1 MKNIL
6 FFSFIVL
13 ISVLMYISQ
22 SFLTIIFGVCI
33 FLYAMS
39 VLEKSFSMM
48 ASLET
53 FLKKMTKS
61 NFQSFIFGSVSTTIM
76 QSSGLVSVLAISF
89 LSAGLIS
96 LASGLSIIYG
106 INLATITTGWFLA
119 GFGLKVDIAAYSMP
133 LIVIG
138 MLCMV
143 NKTEKIKGFGY
154 FLFSIGLLFLGISY
168 MKGGFDHIKD
178 SIDLSQFAMSGLGGL
193 LVYTF
198 VGIIV
203 TVLIQSS
210 HASLTLAIAAL
221 SVGQITYENAVGIAI
236 GSNVGSTVMAVIG
249 SLNANIEG
257 KKLTV
262 AHVLFNVSCAII
274 SIILIT
280 PFMYITNITS
290 DYFGIASDDYT
301 LRLAVFLSYFN
312 AVGVVIFYPLIPV
325 IEKLLNKFMKDSRK
339 RSKIDSAK
347 YLDEQSLQFPDSAL
361 EVLSKEILHLYA
373 NANSIIAKAISINSN
388 DIQNDN
394 ISAKSIINSRQTP
407 IKMDYDELYNNRFK
421 EIYSQIIDY
430 AILAGANAKPEQ
442 LSKFMDIRRAAL
454 IMAEALKDM
463 KNTQPNIYRYITSS
477 NQYAKEEYDKLRVE
491 MLESLRIMY
500 KIASIKDPDE
510 LETQIKN
517 LRKIYYEYD
526 SEFDFDILIIN
537 KKITNKMATSLMNDT
552 ALMKNIT
559 KGMLKV
565 AEMIFIHHHSNEKLD
580 EITNI

>member
-280 PFMYITNITS
+280 PFMYITDITS

>member
-6 FFSFIVL
+6 FFSFIIL
-13 ISVLMYISQ
+13 ISILMYISQ

-48 ASLET
+48 ASLES

-61 NFQSFIFGSVSTTIM
+61 NFQSFIFGSITTTIM

-96 LASGLSIIYG
+96 LASGLAIIYG

-138 MLCMV
+138 MLCMI
-143 NKTEKIKGFGY
+143 NKTQKIKGFGY

-168 MKGGFDHIKD
+168 MKGGFDNIKE
-178 SIDLSQFAMSGLGGL
+178 SIDLSQFAMSGIIGL

-198 VGIIV
+198 IGIVI

-249 SLNANIEG
+249 SINANIEG

-262 AHVLFNVSCAII
+262 AHVLFNVSCAVI
-274 SIILIT
+274 SIIFIV
-280 PFMYITNITS
+280 PFMYITDITS
-290 DYFGIASDDYT
+290 DYFNIAKDDYT

-312 AVGVVIFYPLIPV
+312 AVGVIIFYPLIPF
-325 IEKLLNKFMKDSRK
+325 IEKMLNKFMKDTHK
-339 RSKIDSAK
+339 RSKVHSAK
-347 YLDEQSLQFPDSAL
+347 YLDEHALQFPDSAL
-361 EVLSKEILHLYA
+361 EVLNKELLHLYS
-373 NANSIIAKAISINSN
+373 NANSIIAKSISINSV
-388 DIQNDN
+388 DIQHSD
-394 ISAKSIINSRQTP
+394 IPAKDIIKARQIP
-407 IKMDYDELYNNRFK
+407 INLDYDELYNNRFK

-430 AILAGANAKPEQ
+430 AVLAGSNAKPEQ
-442 LSKFMDIRRAAL
+442 LSKIMDIRRAAL

-463 KNTQPNIYRYITSS
+463 KNAQPNIYKYITSS

-491 MLESLRIMY
+491 ILESLRIMY
-500 KIASIKDPDE
+500 KIATIKDPDE
-510 LETQIKN
+510 LENQIKN
-517 LRKIYYEYD
+517 LRKIYHEYD
-526 SEFDFDILIIN
+526 SEFNFDVLIIN

-559 KGMLKV
+559 KGMLKA
-565 AEMIFIHHHSNEKLD
+565 AEMVFAHHHSDEKLN
-580 EITNI
+580 EITSL

>member
-280 PFMYITNITS
+280 PFMYITDITS
-290 DYFGIASDDYT
+290 DYFGIASNDYT

-580 EITNI
+580 KITNI

>member
-6 FFSFIVL
+6 FFSFIIL
-13 ISVLMYISQ
+13 ISILMYISQ

-48 ASLET
+48 ASLES

-61 NFQSFIFGSVSTTIM
+61 NFQSFIFGSVTTTIM

-96 LASGLSIIYG
+96 LASGLAIIYG

-138 MLCMV
+138 MLCMI
-143 NKTEKIKGFGY
+143 NKTQKIKGFGY

-168 MKGGFDHIKD
+168 MKGGFDNIKE
-178 SIDLSQFAMSGLGGL
+178 SIDLSQFAMSGVIGL

-198 VGIIV
+198 VGIVV

-249 SLNANIEG
+249 SINANIEG

-262 AHVLFNVSCAII
+262 AHVLFNVSCAVI
-274 SIILIT
+274 SIIFIV
-280 PFMYITNITS
+280 PFMYITDTTS
-290 DYFGIASDDYT
+290 DYFNIAKDDYT

-312 AVGVVIFYPLIPV
+312 AIGVIIFYPLIPF
-325 IEKLLNKFMKDSRK
+325 IEKMLNKFMKDTHK
-339 RSKIDSAK
+339 RSKVHSAK
-347 YLDEQSLQFPDSAL
+347 YLDQHALQFPDSAL
-361 EVLSKEILHLYA
+361 EVLNKELLHLYS
-373 NANSIIAKAISINSN
+373 NANSIIAKSISISSG
-388 DIQNDN
+388 DIQHSD
-394 ISAKSIINSRQTP
+394 IPAKDIIKARQIP
-407 IKMDYDELYNNRFK
+407 INLDYDELYNNRFK

-430 AILAGANAKPEQ
+430 AVLAGSNAKPEQ
-442 LSKFMDIRRAAL
+442 LSKIMDIRRAAL

-463 KNTQPNIYRYITSS
+463 KNTQPNIYKYITSS
-477 NQYAKEEYDKLRVE
+477 NQYAKEEYDKLRIE
-491 MLESLRIMY
+491 ILESLRIMY
-500 KIASIKDPDE
+500 KIATIKDPDE
-510 LETQIKN
+510 LENQIKN
-517 LRKIYYEYD
+517 LRKIYHEYD
-526 SEFDFDILIIN
+526 SEFSFDVLIIN

-559 KGMLKV
+559 KGMLKA
-565 AEMIFIHHHSNEKLD
+565 AEMIFAHHHSDEKLN
-580 EITNI
+580 EMTSV

>member
-6 FFSFIVL
+6 FFSFIIL
-13 ISVLMYISQ
+13 ISILMYISQ

-48 ASLET
+48 ASLES

-61 NFQSFIFGSVSTTIM
+61 NFQSFIFGSVTTTIM

-96 LASGLSIIYG
+96 LASGLAIIYG

-119 GFGLKVDIAAYSMP
+119 GFGLKVDIGAYAMP

-138 MLCMV
+138 MLCMI
-143 NKTEKIKGFGY
+143 NKTQKIKGFGY
-154 FLFSIGLLFLGISY
+154 FLFSVGLLFLGISY
-168 MKGGFDHIKD
+168 MKGGFDNIKE
-178 SIDLSQFAMSGLGGL
+178 SIDLSQFAMSGIIGL

-198 VGIIV
+198 IGIVI

-249 SLNANIEG
+249 SINANIEG

-274 SIILIT
+274 SIIFIV
-280 PFMYITNITS
+280 PFMYITDITS
-290 DYFGIASDDYT
+290 DYFNIAKDDYT

-312 AVGVVIFYPLIPV
+312 AVGVIIFYPLIPF
-325 IEKLLNKFMKDSRK
+325 IEKMLNKFMKDTHK
-339 RSKIDSAK
+339 RSKVHSAK
-347 YLDEQSLQFPDSAL
+347 YLDEHALQFPDSAL
-361 EVLSKEILHLYA
+361 EVLNKELLHLYS
-373 NANSIIAKAISINSN
+373 NANSIIAKSISINN
-388 DIQNDN
+388 VDIQHSD
-394 ISAKSIINSRQTP
+394 IPAKDIIKARQIP
-407 IKMDYDELYNNRFK
+407 INLDYDELYNNRFK

-430 AILAGANAKPEQ
+430 AVLAGSNAKPEQ
-442 LSKFMDIRRAAL
+442 LSKIMDIRRAAL

-463 KNTQPNIYRYITSS
+463 KNAQPNIYKYITSS

-491 MLESLRIMY
+491 ILESLRIMY
-500 KIASIKDPDE
+500 KIATIKDPDE
-510 LETQIKN
+510 LENQIKN
-517 LRKIYYEYD
+517 LRKIYHEYD
-526 SEFDFDILIIN
+526 SEFNFDVLIIN

-559 KGMLKV
+559 KGMLKA
-565 AEMIFIHHHSNEKLD
+565 AEMIFAHHHSDEKLN
-580 EITNI
+580 EITSL

>member
-6 FFSFIVL
+6 FFSFIIL
-13 ISVLMYISQ
+13 ISILMYISQ

-48 ASLET
+48 ASLES

-61 NFQSFIFGSVSTTIM
+61 NFQSFIFGSITTTIM

-96 LASGLSIIYG
+96 LASGLAIIYG

-138 MLCMV
+138 MLCMI
-143 NKTEKIKGFGY
+143 NKTQKIKGFGY

-168 MKGGFDHIKD
+168 MKGGFDNIKE
-178 SIDLSQFAMSGLGGL
+178 SIDLSQFAMSGIIGL

-198 VGIIV
+198 IGIVI

-249 SLNANIEG
+249 SINANIEG

-262 AHVLFNVSCAII
+262 AHVLFNVSCAVI
-274 SIILIT
+274 SIIFIV
-280 PFMYITNITS
+280 PFMYITDTTS
-290 DYFGIASDDYT
+290 DYFNIAKDDYT

-312 AVGVVIFYPLIPV
+312 AVGVIIFYPLIPF
-325 IEKLLNKFMKDSRK
+325 IEKMLNKFMKDTHK
-339 RSKIDSAK
+339 RSKVHSAK
-347 YLDEQSLQFPDSAL
+347 YLDEHALQFPDSAL
-361 EVLSKEILHLYA
+361 EVLNKELLHLYS
-373 NANSIIAKAISINSN
+373 NANSIIAKSISINSV
-388 DIQNDN
+388 DIQHSN
-394 ISAKSIINSRQTP
+394 IPAKDIIKARQIP
-407 IKMDYDELYNNRFK
+407 INLDYDELYNNRFK

-430 AILAGANAKPEQ
+430 AVLAGSNAKPEQ
-442 LSKFMDIRRAAL
+442 LSKIMDIRRAAL

-463 KNTQPNIYRYITSS
+463 KNAQPNIYKYITSS

-491 MLESLRIMY
+491 ILESLRIMY
-500 KIASIKDPDE
+500 KIATIKDPDE
-510 LETQIKN
+510 LENQIKN
-517 LRKIYYEYD
+517 LRKIYHEYD
-526 SEFDFDILIIN
+526 SEFNFDVLIIN

-559 KGMLKV
+559 KGMLKA
-565 AEMIFIHHHSNEKLD
+565 AEMIFAHHHSDEKLN
-580 EITNI
+580 EITSL

>member
-6 FFSFIVL
+6 FFSFIIL
-13 ISVLMYISQ
+13 ISILMYISQ

-48 ASLET
+48 ASLES

-61 NFQSFIFGSVSTTIM
+61 NFQSFIFGSITTTIM

-96 LASGLSIIYG
+96 LASGLAIIYG

-119 GFGLKVDIAAYSMP
+119 GFGLKVDIGAYAMP

-138 MLCMV
+138 MLCMI
-143 NKTEKIKGFGY
+143 NKTQKIKGFGY

-168 MKGGFDHIKD
+168 MKGGFDNIKE
-178 SIDLSQFAMSGLGGL
+178 SIDLSQFAMSGIIGL

-198 VGIIV
+198 IGIVI

-249 SLNANIEG
+249 SINANIEG

-274 SIILIT
+274 SIIFIV
-280 PFMYITNITS
+280 PFMYITDITS
-290 DYFGIASDDYT
+290 DYFNIAKDDYT

-312 AVGVVIFYPLIPV
+312 AVGVIIFYPLIPF
-325 IEKLLNKFMKDSRK
+325 IEKMLNKFMKDTHK
-339 RSKIDSAK
+339 RSKVHSAK
-347 YLDEQSLQFPDSAL
+347 YLDEHALQFPDSAL
-361 EVLSKEILHLYA
+361 EVLNKELLHLYS
-373 NANSIIAKAISINSN
+373 NANSIIAKSISINSV
-388 DIQNDN
+388 DIQHSD
-394 ISAKSIINSRQTP
+394 ITAKDIIKARQIP
-407 IKMDYDELYNNRFK
+407 INLDYDELYNNRFK

-430 AILAGANAKPEQ
+430 AVLAGSNAKPEQ
-442 LSKFMDIRRAAL
+442 LSKIMDIRRAAL

-463 KNTQPNIYRYITSS
+463 KNAQPNICKYITSS

-491 MLESLRIMY
+491 ILESLRIMY
-500 KIASIKDPDE
+500 KIATIKDPDE
-510 LETQIKN
+510 LENQIKN
-517 LRKIYYEYD
+517 LRKIYHEYD
-526 SEFDFDILIIN
+526 SEFNFDVLIIN

-559 KGMLKV
+559 KGMLKA
-565 AEMIFIHHHSNEKLD
+565 AEMVFAHHHSDEKLN
-580 EITNI
+580 EITSL

>member
-6 FFSFIVL
+6 FFSFIIL
-13 ISVLMYISQ
+13 ISILMYISQ

-48 ASLET
+48 ASLES

-61 NFQSFIFGSVSTTIM
+61 NFQSFIFGSVTTTIM

-96 LASGLSIIYG
+96 LASGLAIIYG

-119 GFGLKVDIAAYSMP
+119 GFGLKVDIGAYAMP

-138 MLCMV
+138 MLCMI
-143 NKTEKIKGFGY
+143 NKTQKIKGFGY

-168 MKGGFDHIKD
+168 MKGGFDNIKE
-178 SIDLSQFAMSGLGGL
+178 SIDLSQFAMSGIIGL

-198 VGIIV
+198 IGIVI

-249 SLNANIEG
+249 SINANIEG

-274 SIILIT
+274 SIIFIV
-280 PFMYITNITS
+280 PFMYITDITS
-290 DYFGIASDDYT
+290 DYFNIAKDDYT

-312 AVGVVIFYPLIPV
+312 AVGVIIFYPLIPF
-325 IEKLLNKFMKDSRK
+325 IEKMLNKFMKDTHK
-339 RSKIDSAK
+339 RSKVHSAK
-347 YLDEQSLQFPDSAL
+347 YLDEHALQFPDSAL
-361 EVLSKEILHLYA
+361 EVLNKELLHLYS
-373 NANSIIAKAISINSN
+373 NANSIIAKSISINSV
-388 DIQNDN
+388 DIQHSD
-394 ISAKSIINSRQTP
+394 IPAKDIIKARQIP
-407 IKMDYDELYNNRFK
+407 INLDYDELYNNRFK

-430 AILAGANAKPEQ
+430 AVLAGSNAKPEQ
-442 LSKFMDIRRAAL
+442 LSKIMDIRRAAL

-463 KNTQPNIYRYITSS
+463 KNAQPNIYKYITSS

-491 MLESLRIMY
+491 ILESLRIMY
-500 KIASIKDPDE
+500 KIATIKDPDE
-510 LETQIKN
+510 LENQIKN
-517 LRKIYYEYD
+517 LRKIYHEYD
-526 SEFDFDILIIN
+526 SEFNFDVLIIN

-559 KGMLKV
+559 KGMLKA
-565 AEMIFIHHHSNEKLD
+565 AEMIFAHHHSDEKLN
-580 EITNI
+580 EITSL

>member
-6 FFSFIVL
+6 FFSFIIL
-13 ISVLMYISQ
+13 ISILMYISQ

-48 ASLET
+48 ASLES

-61 NFQSFIFGSVSTTIM
+61 NFQSFIFGSVTTTIM

-96 LASGLSIIYG
+96 LASGLAIIYG

-119 GFGLKVDIAAYSMP
+119 GFGLKVDIGAYAMP

-138 MLCMV
+138 MLCMI
-143 NKTEKIKGFGY
+143 NKTQKIKGFGY

-168 MKGGFDHIKD
+168 MKGGFDNIKE
-178 SIDLSQFAMSGLGGL
+178 SIDLSQFAMSGIIGL

-198 VGIIV
+198 IGIVI

-249 SLNANIEG
+249 SINANIEG

-274 SIILIT
+274 SIIFIV
-280 PFMYITNITS
+280 PFMYITDITS
-290 DYFGIASDDYT
+290 AYFNIAKDDYT

-312 AVGVVIFYPLIPV
+312 AVGVIIFYPLIPF
-325 IEKLLNKFMKDSRK
+325 IEKMLNKFMKDTHK
-339 RSKIDSAK
+339 RSKVHSAK
-347 YLDEQSLQFPDSAL
+347 YLDEHALQFPDSAL
-361 EVLSKEILHLYA
+361 EVLNKELLHLYS
-373 NANSIIAKAISINSN
+373 NANSIIAKSISINSV
-388 DIQNDN
+388 DIQHSD
-394 ISAKSIINSRQTP
+394 IPAKDIIKARQIP
-407 IKMDYDELYNNRFK
+407 INLDYDELYNNRFK

-430 AILAGANAKPEQ
+430 AVLAGSNAKPEQ
-442 LSKFMDIRRAAL
+442 LSKIMDIRRAAL

-463 KNTQPNIYRYITSS
+463 KNAQPNIYKYITSS

-491 MLESLRIMY
+491 ILESLRIMY
-500 KIASIKDPDE
+500 KIATIKDPDE
-510 LETQIKN
+510 LENQIKN
-517 LRKIYYEYD
+517 LRKIYHEYD
-526 SEFDFDILIIN
+526 SEFNFDVLIIN

-559 KGMLKV
+559 KGMLKA
-565 AEMIFIHHHSNEKLD
+565 AEMIFAHHHSDEKLN
-580 EITNI
+580 EITSL

>member
-6 FFSFIVL
+6 FFSFIIL
-13 ISVLMYISQ
+13 ISILMYISQ

-48 ASLET
+48 ASLES

-61 NFQSFIFGSVSTTIM
+61 NFQSFIFGSVTTTIM

-96 LASGLSIIYG
+96 LASGLAIIYG

-119 GFGLKVDIAAYSMP
+119 GFGLKVDIGAYSMP

-138 MLCMV
+138 MLCMI
-143 NKTEKIKGFGY
+143 NKTQKIKGFGY

-168 MKGGFDHIKD
+168 MKGGFDNIKE
-178 SIDLSQFAMSGLGGL
+178 SIDLSQFAMSGIIGL

-198 VGIIV
+198 IGIVI

-249 SLNANIEG
+249 SINANIEG

-274 SIILIT
+274 SIIFIV
-280 PFMYITNITS
+280 PFMYITDITS
-290 DYFGIASDDYT
+290 DYFNIAKDDYT

-312 AVGVVIFYPLIPV
+312 AVGVIIFYPLIPF
-325 IEKLLNKFMKDSRK
+325 IEKMLNKFMKDTHK
-339 RSKIDSAK
+339 RNKVHSAK
-347 YLDEQSLQFPDSAL
+347 YLDEHALQFPDSAL
-361 EVLSKEILHLYA
+361 EVLNKELLHLYS
-373 NANSIIAKAISINSN
+373 NANSIIAKSISINSV
-388 DIQNDN
+388 DIQHSD
-394 ISAKSIINSRQTP
+394 IPAKDIIKARQIP
-407 IKMDYDELYNNRFK
+407 INLDYDELYNNRFK

-430 AILAGANAKPEQ
+430 AVLAGSNAKPEQ
-442 LSKFMDIRRAAL
+442 LSKIMDIRRAAL

-463 KNTQPNIYRYITSS
+463 KNAQPNIYKYITSS

-491 MLESLRIMY
+491 ILESLRIMY
-500 KIASIKDPDE
+500 KIATIKDPDE
-510 LETQIKN
+510 LENQIKN
-517 LRKIYYEYD
+517 LRKIYHEYD
-526 SEFDFDILIIN
+526 SEFNFDVLIIN

-559 KGMLKV
+559 KGMLKA
-565 AEMIFIHHHSNEKLD
+565 AEMIFAHHHSDEKLN
-580 EITNI
+580 EITSL

>member
-6 FFSFIVL
+6 FFSFIIL
-13 ISVLMYISQ
+13 ISILMYISQ

-48 ASLET
+48 ASLES

-61 NFQSFIFGSVSTTIM
+61 NFQSFIFGSVTTTIM

-96 LASGLSIIYG
+96 LASGLAIIYG

-138 MLCMV
+138 MLCMI
-143 NKTEKIKGFGY
+143 NKTQKIKGFGY

-168 MKGGFDHIKD
+168 MKGGFDNIKE
-178 SIDLSQFAMSGLGGL
+178 SIDLSQFAMSGIIGL

-198 VGIIV
+198 IGIVI

-249 SLNANIEG
+249 SINANIEG

-274 SIILIT
+274 SIIFIV
-280 PFMYITNITS
+280 PFMYITDITS
-290 DYFGIASDDYT
+290 DYFNIAKDDYT

-312 AVGVVIFYPLIPV
+312 AVGVIIFYPLIPF
-325 IEKLLNKFMKDSRK
+325 IEKMLNKFMKDTHK
-339 RSKIDSAK
+339 RSKVHSAK
-347 YLDEQSLQFPDSAL
+347 YLDEHALQFPDSAL
-361 EVLSKEILHLYA
+361 EVLNKELLHLYS
-373 NANSIIAKAISINSN
+373 NANSIIAKSISINSV
-388 DIQNDN
+388 DIQHSD
-394 ISAKSIINSRQTP
+394 IPAKDIIKARQIP
-407 IKMDYDELYNNRFK
+407 INLDYDELYNNRFK

-430 AILAGANAKPEQ
+430 AVLAGSNAKPEQ
-442 LSKFMDIRRAAL
+442 LSKIMDIRRAAL

-463 KNTQPNIYRYITSS
+463 KNAQPNIYKYITSS

-491 MLESLRIMY
+491 ILESLRIMY
-500 KIASIKDPDE
+500 KIATIKDPDE
-510 LETQIKN
+510 LENQIKN
-517 LRKIYYEYD
+517 LRKIYHEYD
-526 SEFDFDILIIN
+526 SEFNFDVLIIN

-559 KGMLKV
+559 KGMLKA
-565 AEMIFIHHHSNEKLD
+565 AEMIFAHHHSDEKLN
-580 EITNI
+580 EITSL

>member
-6 FFSFIVL
+6 FFSFIIL
-13 ISVLMYISQ
+13 ISILMYISQ

-48 ASLET
+48 ASLES

-61 NFQSFIFGSVSTTIM
+61 NFQSFIFGSITTTIM

-96 LASGLSIIYG
+96 LASGLAIIYG

-119 GFGLKVDIAAYSMP
+119 GFGLKVDIGAYSMP

-138 MLCMV
+138 MLCMI
-143 NKTEKIKGFGY
+143 NKTQKIKGFGY

-168 MKGGFDHIKD
+168 MKGGFDNIKE
-178 SIDLSQFAMSGLGGL
+178 SIDLSQFAMSGIIGL

-198 VGIIV
+198 IGIVI

-249 SLNANIEG
+249 SINANIEG

-274 SIILIT
+274 SIIFIV
-280 PFMYITNITS
+280 PFMYITDTTS
-290 DYFGIASDDYT
+290 DYFNIAKDDYT

-312 AVGVVIFYPLIPV
+312 AVGVIIFYPLIPF
-325 IEKLLNKFMKDSRK
+325 IEKMLNKFMKDTHK
-339 RSKIDSAK
+339 RSKVHSAK
-347 YLDEQSLQFPDSAL
+347 YLDEHALQFPDSAL
-361 EVLSKEILHLYA
+361 EVLNKELLHLYS
-373 NANSIIAKAISINSN
+373 NANSIIAKSISINSV
-388 DIQNDN
+388 DIQHSD
-394 ISAKSIINSRQTP
+394 IPAKDIIKARQIP
-407 IKMDYDELYNNRFK
+407 INLDYDELYNNRFK

-430 AILAGANAKPEQ
+430 AVLAGSNAKPEQ
-442 LSKFMDIRRAAL
+442 LSKIMDIRRAAL

-463 KNTQPNIYRYITSS
+463 KNAQPNIYKYITSS

-491 MLESLRIMY
+491 ILESLRIMY
-500 KIASIKDPDE
+500 KIATIKDPDE
-510 LETQIKN
+510 LENQIKN
-517 LRKIYYEYD
+517 LRKIYHEYD
-526 SEFDFDILIIN
+526 SEFNFDVLIIN

-559 KGMLKV
+559 KGMLKA
-565 AEMIFIHHHSNEKLD
+565 AEMIFAHHHSDEKLN
-580 EITNI
+580 EITSL

>member
-280 PFMYITNITS
+280 PFMYITDITS

-500 KIASIKDPDE
+500 KIASIKDPDD

>member
-280 PFMYITNITS
+280 PFMYITDITS

-500 KIASIKDPDE
+500 KIASIKNPDE

>member
-6 FFSFIVL
+6 FFSFIIL
-13 ISVLMYISQ
+13 ISILMYISQ

-48 ASLET
+48 ASLES

-61 NFQSFIFGSVSTTIM
+61 NFQSFIFGSITTTIM

-96 LASGLSIIYG
+96 LASGLAIIYG

-119 GFGLKVDIAAYSMP
+119 GFGLKVDIGAYAMP

-138 MLCMV
+138 MLCMI
-143 NKTEKIKGFGY
+143 NKTQKIKGFGY

-168 MKGGFDHIKD
+168 MKGGFDNIKE
-178 SIDLSQFAMSGLGGL
+178 SINLSQFAMSGIIGL

-198 VGIIV
+198 IGIVI

-249 SLNANIEG
+249 SINANIEG

-262 AHVLFNVSCAII
+262 AHVLFNVSCAVI
-274 SIILIT
+274 SIIFIV
-280 PFMYITNITS
+280 PFMYITDITS
-290 DYFGIASDDYT
+290 DYFNIAKDDYT

-312 AVGVVIFYPLIPV
+312 AVGVIIFYPLIPF
-325 IEKLLNKFMKDSRK
+325 IEKMLNKFMKDTHK
-339 RSKIDSAK
+339 RSKVHSAK
-347 YLDEQSLQFPDSAL
+347 YLDEHALQFPDSAL
-361 EVLSKEILHLYA
+361 EVLNKELLHLYS
-373 NANSIIAKAISINSN
+373 NANSIIAKSISINSV
-388 DIQNDN
+388 DIQHSD
-394 ISAKSIINSRQTP
+394 IPAKDIIKARQIP
-407 IKMDYDELYNNRFK
+407 INLDYDELYNNRFK

-430 AILAGANAKPEQ
+430 AVLAGSNAKPEQ
-442 LSKFMDIRRAAL
+442 LSKIMDIRRAAL

-463 KNTQPNIYRYITSS
+463 KNAQPNIYKYITSS

-491 MLESLRIMY
+491 ILESLRIMY
-500 KIASIKDPDE
+500 KIATIKDPDE
-510 LETQIKN
+510 LENQIKN
-517 LRKIYYEYD
+517 LRKIYHEYD
-526 SEFDFDILIIN
+526 SEFNFDVLIIN

-559 KGMLKV
+559 KGMLKA
-565 AEMIFIHHHSNEKLD
+565 AEMIFAHHHSDEKLN
-580 EITNI
+580 EITSL

>member
-6 FFSFIVL
+6 FFSFIIL
-13 ISVLMYISQ
+13 ISILMYISQ

-48 ASLET
+48 ASLES

-61 NFQSFIFGSVSTTIM
+61 NFQSFIFGSVTTTIM

-96 LASGLSIIYG
+96 LASGLAIIYG

-138 MLCMV
+138 MLCMI
-143 NKTEKIKGFGY
+143 NKTQKIKGFGY

-168 MKGGFDHIKD
+168 MKGGFDNIKE
-178 SIDLSQFAMSGLGGL
+178 SIDLSQFAMSGIIGL

-198 VGIIV
+198 IGIVI

-249 SLNANIEG
+249 SINANIEG

-262 AHVLFNVSCAII
+262 AHVLFNVSCAVI
-274 SIILIT
+274 SIIFIV
-280 PFMYITNITS
+280 PFMYITDTTS
-290 DYFGIASDDYT
+290 DYFNIAKDDYT

-312 AVGVVIFYPLIPV
+312 AIGVIIFYPLIPF
-325 IEKLLNKFMKDSRK
+325 IEKMLNKFMKDTHK
-339 RSKIDSAK
+339 RSKVHSAK
-347 YLDEQSLQFPDSAL
+347 YLDQHALQFPDSAL
-361 EVLSKEILHLYA
+361 EVLNKELLHLYS
-373 NANSIIAKAISINSN
+373 NANSIIAKSISINSV
-388 DIQNDN
+388 DIQHSD
-394 ISAKSIINSRQTP
+394 IPAKDIIKARQIP
-407 IKMDYDELYNNRFK
+407 INLDYDELYNNRFK

-430 AILAGANAKPEQ
+430 AVLAGSNAKPEQ
-442 LSKFMDIRRAAL
+442 LSKIMDIRRAAL

-463 KNTQPNIYRYITSS
+463 KNAQPNIYKYITSS

-491 MLESLRIMY
+491 ILESLRIMY
-500 KIASIKDPDE
+500 KIATIKDPDE
-510 LETQIKN
+510 LENQIKN
-517 LRKIYYEYD
+517 LRKIYHEYD
-526 SEFDFDILIIN
+526 SEFNFDVLIIN

-559 KGMLKV
+559 KGMLKA
-565 AEMIFIHHHSNEKLD
+565 AEMIFAHHHSDEKLN
-580 EITNI
+580 EITSL

>member
-6 FFSFIVL
+6 FFGFIGL
-13 ISVLMYISQ
+13 TCILMYLSQ
-22 SFLTIIFGVCI
+22 SFLTIIFGICI

-48 ASLET
+48 ASLDK
-53 FLKKMTKS
+53 FLKKMTKR
-61 NFQSFIFGSVSTTIM
+61 NFQSFLFGAVSATVM

-89 LSAGLIS
+89 LSAGLIT
-96 LASGLSIIYG
+96 LASGLAIIYG

-119 GFGLKVDIAAYSMP
+119 GFGLKVNIAAYSMP

-178 SIDLSQFAMSGLGGL
+178 SIDLSQFAMSGMAGL
-193 LVYTF
+193 IIYTF

-210 HASLTLAIAAL
+210 HASLTLALAAL
-221 SVGQITYENAVGIAI
+221 SVGQITYDNAVGIAI
-236 GSNVGSTVMAVIG
+236 GSNVGSTVMAIIG
-249 SLNANIEG
+249 SLNANMEG

-262 AHVLFNVSCAII
+262 AHVLFNVTCAII
-274 SIILIT
+274 SVILIV
-280 PFMYITNITS
+280 PFMYITDVTS
-290 DYFGIASDDYT
+290 AYFGIADDDYT
-301 LRLAVFLSYFN
+301 LKLAVFLSYFN
-312 AVGVVIFYPLIPV
+312 ALGVIIFYPLIPFM
-325 IEKLLNKFMKDSRK
+325 EKLLNKYMKDSSK

-347 YLDEQSLQFPDSAL
+347 YLDEKSLQFPDSAL
-361 EVLSKEILHLYA
+361 EVLGKELLHLYS
-373 NANSIIAKAISINSN
+373 NANSIIAKAISISNS
-388 DIQNDN
+388 DIQNSD
-394 ISAKSIINSRQTP
+394 ISAKDIIKLRQTP

-430 AILAGANAKPEQ
+430 AILAGTNAKPEQ
-442 LSKFMDIRRAAL
+442 LSKFMDIRHAAL

-463 KNTQPNIYRYITSS
+463 KNTQPNIYKYITSS
-477 NQYAKEEYDKLRVE
+477 NQYAKEEYDKLRIE
-491 MLESLRIMY
+491 ILESLRIMY
-500 KIASIKDPDE
+500 KIATIKDPDE
-510 LETQIKN
+510 LENQIKN
-517 LRKIYYEYD
+517 LRKIYHEYD
-526 SEFDFDILIIN
+526 SEFNFDVLIIN

-559 KGMLKV
+559 KGMLKA
-565 AEMIFIHHHSNEKLD
+565 AEMIFAHHHSDEKLN
-580 EITNI
+580 EMTSV

>member
-6 FFSFIVL
+6 FFSFIIL
-13 ISVLMYISQ
+13 ISILMYISQ

-48 ASLET
+48 ASLES

-61 NFQSFIFGSVSTTIM
+61 NFQSFIFGSVTTTIM

-96 LASGLSIIYG
+96 LASGLAIIYG

-138 MLCMV
+138 MLCMI
-143 NKTEKIKGFGY
+143 NKTQKIKGFGY

-168 MKGGFDHIKD
+168 MKGGFDNIKE
-178 SIDLSQFAMSGLGGL
+178 SIDLSQFAMSGIIGL

-198 VGIIV
+198 IGIVI

-249 SLNANIEG
+249 SINANIEG

-262 AHVLFNVSCAII
+262 AHVLFNVSCAVI
-274 SIILIT
+274 SIIFIV
-280 PFMYITNITS
+280 PFMYITDITS
-290 DYFGIASDDYT
+290 DYFNIAKDDYT

-312 AVGVVIFYPLIPV
+312 AVGVIIFYPLIPF
-325 IEKLLNKFMKDSRK
+325 IEKMLNKFMKDTHK
-339 RSKIDSAK
+339 RSKVHSAK
-347 YLDEQSLQFPDSAL
+347 YLDEHALQFPDSAL
-361 EVLSKEILHLYA
+361 EVLNKELLHLYS
-373 NANSIIAKAISINSN
+373 NANSIIAKSISINSV
-388 DIQNDN
+388 DIQHSD
-394 ISAKSIINSRQTP
+394 IPAKDIIKARQIP
-407 IKMDYDELYNNRFK
+407 INLDYDELYNNRFK

-430 AILAGANAKPEQ
+430 AVLAGSNAKPEQ
-442 LSKFMDIRRAAL
+442 LSKIMDIRRAAL

-463 KNTQPNIYRYITSS
+463 KNAQPNIYKYITSS

-491 MLESLRIMY
+491 ILESLRIMY
-500 KIASIKDPDE
+500 KIATIKDPDE
-510 LETQIKN
+510 LENQIKN
-517 LRKIYYEYD
+517 LRKIYHEYD
-526 SEFDFDILIIN
+526 SEFNFDVLIIN

-559 KGMLKV
+559 KGMLKA
-565 AEMIFIHHHSNEKLD
+565 AEMIFAHHHSDEKLN
-580 EITNI
+580 EMTSV

>member
-6 FFSFIVL
+6 FFSFIIL
-13 ISVLMYISQ
+13 ISILMYISQ

-48 ASLET
+48 ASLES

-61 NFQSFIFGSVSTTIM
+61 NFQSFIFGSITTTIM

-96 LASGLSIIYG
+96 LASGLAIIYG

-119 GFGLKVDIAAYSMP
+119 GFGLKVDIGAYAMP

-138 MLCMV
+138 MLCMI
-143 NKTEKIKGFGY
+143 NKTQKIKGFGY

-168 MKGGFDHIKD
+168 MKGGFDNIKE
-178 SIDLSQFAMSGLGGL
+178 SIDLSQFAMSGIIGL

-198 VGIIV
+198 IGIVI

-249 SLNANIEG
+249 SINANIEG

-262 AHVLFNVSCAII
+262 AHVLFNVSCAVI
-274 SIILIT
+274 SIIFIV
-280 PFMYITNITS
+280 PFMYITDITS
-290 DYFGIASDDYT
+290 DYFNIAKDDYT

-312 AVGVVIFYPLIPV
+312 AVGVIIFYPLIPF
-325 IEKLLNKFMKDSRK
+325 IEKMLNKFMKDTHK
-339 RSKIDSAK
+339 RSKVHSAK
-347 YLDEQSLQFPDSAL
+347 YLDEHALQFPDSAL
-361 EVLSKEILHLYA
+361 EVLNKELLHLYS
-373 NANSIIAKAISINSN
+373 NAHSIIAKSISINSV
-388 DIQNDN
+388 DIQHSD
-394 ISAKSIINSRQTP
+394 IPAKDIIKARQIP
-407 IKMDYDELYNNRFK
+407 INLDYDELYNNRFK

-430 AILAGANAKPEQ
+430 AVLAGSNAKPEQ
-442 LSKFMDIRRAAL
+442 LSKIMDIRRAAL

-463 KNTQPNIYRYITSS
+463 KNAQPNIYKYITSS

-491 MLESLRIMY
+491 ILESLRIMY
-500 KIASIKDPDE
+500 KIATIKDPDE
-510 LETQIKN
+510 LENQIKN
-517 LRKIYYEYD
+517 LRKIYHEYD
-526 SEFDFDILIIN
+526 SEFNFDVLIIN

-559 KGMLKV
+559 KGMLKA
-565 AEMIFIHHHSNEKLD
+565 AEMIFAHHHSDEKLN
-580 EITNI
+580 EITSL

>member
-13 ISVLMYISQ
+13 ISILMYISQ

-48 ASLET
+48 ASLEA
-53 FLKKMTKS
+53 FLKKMTKT

-96 LASGLSIIYG
+96 LASGLAIIYG

-119 GFGLKVDIAAYSMP
+119 GFGVKVDIAAYSMP

-143 NKTEKIKGFGY
+143 NKTQKIKGFGY

-178 SIDLSQFAMSGLGGL
+178 SIDLSQFAMSGIGGL
-193 LVYTF
+193 LIYTL
-198 VGIIV
+198 VGVVV

-280 PFMYITNITS
+280 PFMYITDITS
-290 DYFGIASDDYT
+290 DYFGIAKDDYT

-312 AVGVVIFYPLIPV
+312 AVGVIIFYPLIPF
-325 IEKLLNKFMKDSRK
+325 IEKLLNKFMKDNKK

-347 YLDEQSLQFPDSAL
+347 YLDEHSLQFPDSAL
-361 EVLSKEILHLYA
+361 EVLNKEMLHLYS
-373 NANSIIAKAISINSN
+373 NANSIIAKAISISSS
-388 DIQNDN
+388 DIQNSN
-394 ISAKSIINSRQTP
+394 IPAKDIIALRQTA
-407 IKMDYDELYNNRFK
+407 IKIDYDELYNNRFK

-442 LSKFMDIRRAAL
+442 LSKFMDIRRSAL
-454 IMAEALKDM
+454 IMAETLKDM
-463 KNTQPNIYRYITSS
+463 KNVQPNIYKYITSS

-491 MLESLRIMY
+491 MLQSLRIMY
-500 KIASIKDPDE
+500 KIANIKDPSE
-510 LETQIKN
+510 LENQIKN
-517 LRKIYYEYD
+517 LRKIYQEYD
-526 SEFDFDILIIN
+526 SEFNFDVLIIN

-565 AEMIFIHHHSNEKLD
+565 VEMIFTHHHSEEKLE
-580 EITNI
+580 EITNA

>member
-6 FFSFIVL
+6 FFSFIIL
-13 ISVLMYISQ
+13 ISILMYISQ

-48 ASLET
+48 ASLES

-61 NFQSFIFGSVSTTIM
+61 NFQSFIFGSVTTTIM

-96 LASGLSIIYG
+96 LASGLAIIYG

-138 MLCMV
+138 MLCMI
-143 NKTEKIKGFGY
+143 NKTQKIKGFGY

-168 MKGGFDHIKD
+168 MKGGFDNIKE
-178 SIDLSQFAMSGLGGL
+178 SIDLSQFAMSGIIGL

-198 VGIIV
+198 IGIVI

-249 SLNANIEG
+249 SINTNIEG

-262 AHVLFNVSCAII
+262 AHVLFNVSCAVI
-274 SIILIT
+274 SIIFIV
-280 PFMYITNITS
+280 PFMYITDITS
-290 DYFGIASDDYT
+290 DYFNIAKDDYT

-312 AVGVVIFYPLIPV
+312 AVGVIIFYPLIPF
-325 IEKLLNKFMKDSRK
+325 IEKMLNKFMKDTHK
-339 RSKIDSAK
+339 RSKVHSAK
-347 YLDEQSLQFPDSAL
+347 YLDEHALQFPDSAL
-361 EVLSKEILHLYA
+361 EVLNKELLHLYS
-373 NANSIIAKAISINSN
+373 NANSIIAKSISINSV
-388 DIQNDN
+388 DIQHSD
-394 ISAKSIINSRQTP
+394 IPAKDIIKARQIP
-407 IKMDYDELYNNRFK
+407 INLDYDELYNNRFK

-430 AILAGANAKPEQ
+430 AVLAGSNAKPEQ
-442 LSKFMDIRRAAL
+442 LSKIMDIRRAAL

-463 KNTQPNIYRYITSS
+463 KNAQPNIYKYITSS

-491 MLESLRIMY
+491 ILESLRIMY
-500 KIASIKDPDE
+500 KIATIKDPDE
-510 LETQIKN
+510 LENQIKN
-517 LRKIYYEYD
+517 LRKIYHEYD
-526 SEFDFDILIIN
+526 SEFNFDVLIIN

-559 KGMLKV
+559 KGMLKA
-565 AEMIFIHHHSNEKLD
+565 AEMVFAHHHSDEKLN
-580 EITNI
+580 EITSL

>member
-280 PFMYITNITS
+280 PFMYITDITS

-312 AVGVVIFYPLIPV
+312 AVGVIIFYPLIPV

>member
-6 FFSFIVL
+6 FFSFIIL
-13 ISVLMYISQ
+13 ISILMYISQ

-48 ASLET
+48 ASLES

-61 NFQSFIFGSVSTTIM
+61 NFQSFIFGSITTTIM

-96 LASGLSIIYG
+96 LASGLAIIYG

-138 MLCMV
+138 MLCMI
-143 NKTEKIKGFGY
+143 NKTQKIKGFGY

-168 MKGGFDHIKD
+168 MKGGFDNIKE
-178 SIDLSQFAMSGLGGL
+178 SIDLSQFAMSGIIGL

-198 VGIIV
+198 IGIVI

-249 SLNANIEG
+249 SINANIEG

-262 AHVLFNVSCAII
+262 AHVLFNVSCAVI
-274 SIILIT
+274 SIIFIV
-280 PFMYITNITS
+280 PFMYITDTTS
-290 DYFGIASDDYT
+290 DYFNIAKDDYT

-312 AVGVVIFYPLIPV
+312 AVGVIIFYPLIPF
-325 IEKLLNKFMKDSRK
+325 IEKMLNKFMKDTHK
-339 RSKIDSAK
+339 RSKVHSAK
-347 YLDEQSLQFPDSAL
+347 YLDEHALQFPDSAL
-361 EVLSKEILHLYA
+361 EVLNKELLHLYS
-373 NANSIIAKAISINSN
+373 NANSIIAKSISINSV
-388 DIQNDN
+388 DIQHSD
-394 ISAKSIINSRQTP
+394 IPAKDIIKARQIP
-407 IKMDYDELYNNRFK
+407 INLDYDELYNNRFK

-430 AILAGANAKPEQ
+430 AVLAGSNAKPEQ
-442 LSKFMDIRRAAL
+442 LSKIMDIRRAAL

-463 KNTQPNIYRYITSS
+463 KNAQPNIYKYITSS

-491 MLESLRIMY
+491 ILESLRIMY
-500 KIASIKDPDE
+500 KIATIKDPDE
-510 LETQIKN
+510 LENQIKN
-517 LRKIYYEYD
+517 LRKIYHEYD
-526 SEFDFDILIIN
+526 SEFNFDVLIIN

-559 KGMLKV
+559 KGMLKA
-565 AEMIFIHHHSNEKLD
+565 AEMIFAHHHSDEKLN
-580 EITNI
+580 EITSL

>member
-198 VGIIV
+198 IGIIV

-280 PFMYITNITS
+280 PFMYITDITS

>member
-6 FFSFIVL
+6 FFSFIIL
-13 ISVLMYISQ
+13 ISILMYISQ

-48 ASLET
+48 ASLES

-61 NFQSFIFGSVSTTIM
+61 NFQSFIFGSVTTTIM

-96 LASGLSIIYG
+96 LASGLAIIYG

-119 GFGLKVDIAAYSMP
+119 GFGLKVDIGAYAMP

-138 MLCMV
+138 MLCMI
-143 NKTEKIKGFGY
+143 NKTQKIKGFGY

-168 MKGGFDHIKD
+168 MKGGFDNIKE
-178 SIDLSQFAMSGLGGL
+178 SIDLSQFAMSGIIGL

-198 VGIIV
+198 IGIVI

-249 SLNANIEG
+249 SINANIEG

-262 AHVLFNVSCAII
+262 AHVLFNVSCAVI
-274 SIILIT
+274 SIIFIV
-280 PFMYITNITS
+280 PFMYITDITS
-290 DYFGIASDDYT
+290 DYFNIAKDDYT

-312 AVGVVIFYPLIPV
+312 AVGVIIFYPLIPF
-325 IEKLLNKFMKDSRK
+325 IEKMLNKFMKDTHK
-339 RSKIDSAK
+339 RSKVHSAK
-347 YLDEQSLQFPDSAL
+347 YLDEHALQFPDSAL
-361 EVLSKEILHLYA
+361 EVLNNELLHLYS
-373 NANSIIAKAISINSN
+373 NANSIIAKSISINSV
-388 DIQNDN
+388 DIQHSD
-394 ISAKSIINSRQTP
+394 IPAKDIIKARQIP
-407 IKMDYDELYNNRFK
+407 INLDYDELYNNRFK

-430 AILAGANAKPEQ
+430 AVLAGSNAKPEQ
-442 LSKFMDIRRAAL
+442 LSKIMDIRRAAL

-463 KNTQPNIYRYITSS
+463 KNAQPNIYKYITSS

-491 MLESLRIMY
+491 ILESLRIMY
-500 KIASIKDPDE
+500 KIATIKDPDE
-510 LETQIKN
+510 LENQIKN
-517 LRKIYYEYD
+517 LRKIYHEYD
-526 SEFDFDILIIN
+526 SEFNFDVLIIN

-559 KGMLKV
+559 KGMLKA
-565 AEMIFIHHHSNEKLD
+565 AEMIFAHHHSDEKLN
-580 EITNI
+580 EITSL

>member
-6 FFSFIVL
+6 FFSFIIL
-13 ISVLMYISQ
+13 ISILMYISQ
-22 SFLTIIFGVCI
+22 SFLTIIFVFCI

-48 ASLET
+48 ASLES

-61 NFQSFIFGSVSTTIM
+61 NFQSFIFGSVTTTIM

-96 LASGLSIIYG
+96 LASGLAIIYG

-119 GFGLKVDIAAYSMP
+119 GFGLKVDIGAYAMP

-138 MLCMV
+138 MLCMI
-143 NKTEKIKGFGY
+143 NKTQKIKGFGY

-168 MKGGFDHIKD
+168 MKGGFDNIKE
-178 SIDLSQFAMSGLGGL
+178 SIDLSQFAMSGIIGL

-198 VGIIV
+198 IGIVI

-249 SLNANIEG
+249 SINANIEG

-262 AHVLFNVSCAII
+262 AHVLFNVSCAVI
-274 SIILIT
+274 SIIFIV
-280 PFMYITNITS
+280 PFMYITDITS
-290 DYFGIASDDYT
+290 DYFNIAKDDYT

-312 AVGVVIFYPLIPV
+312 AVGVIIFYPLIPF
-325 IEKLLNKFMKDSRK
+325 IEKMLNKFMKDTHK
-339 RSKIDSAK
+339 RSKVHSAK
-347 YLDEQSLQFPDSAL
+347 YLDEHALQFPDSAL
-361 EVLSKEILHLYA
+361 EVLNKELLHLYS
-373 NANSIIAKAISINSN
+373 NANSIIAKSISINSV
-388 DIQNDN
+388 DIQHSD
-394 ISAKSIINSRQTP
+394 IPAKDIIKARQIP
-407 IKMDYDELYNNRFK
+407 INLDYDELYNNRFK

-430 AILAGANAKPEQ
+430 AVLAGSNAKPEQ
-442 LSKFMDIRRAAL
+442 LSKIMDIRRAAL

-463 KNTQPNIYRYITSS
+463 KNAQPNIYKYITSS

-491 MLESLRIMY
+491 ILESLRIMY
-500 KIASIKDPDE
+500 KIATIKDPDE
-510 LETQIKN
+510 LENQIKN
-517 LRKIYYEYD
+517 LRKIYHEYD
-526 SEFDFDILIIN
+526 SEFNFDVLIIN

-559 KGMLKV
+559 KGMLKA
-565 AEMIFIHHHSNEKLD
+565 AEMIFAHHHSDEKLN
-580 EITNI
+580 EITSL

>member
-274 SIILIT
+274 SIILIA
-280 PFMYITNITS
+280 PFMYITDITS

-394 ISAKSIINSRQTP
+394 ISAKNIINSRQTP

>member
-6 FFSFIVL
+6 FFSFIIL
-13 ISVLMYISQ
+13 ISILMYISQ

-48 ASLET
+48 ASLES

-61 NFQSFIFGSVSTTIM
+61 NFQSFIFGSVTTTIM

-96 LASGLSIIYG
+96 LASGLAIIYG

-138 MLCMV
+138 MLCMI
-143 NKTEKIKGFGY
+143 NKTQKIKGFGY

-168 MKGGFDHIKD
+168 MKGGFDNIKE
-178 SIDLSQFAMSGLGGL
+178 SIDLSQFAMSGVIGL

-198 VGIIV
+198 VGIVV

-249 SLNANIEG
+249 SINANIEG

-262 AHVLFNVSCAII
+262 AHVLFNVSCAVI
-274 SIILIT
+274 SIIFIV
-280 PFMYITNITS
+280 PFMYITDTTS
-290 DYFGIASDDYT
+290 DYFNIAKDDYT

-312 AVGVVIFYPLIPV
+312 AIGVIIFYPLIPF
-325 IEKLLNKFMKDSRK
+325 IEKMLNKFMKDTHK
-339 RSKIDSAK
+339 RSKVHSAK
-347 YLDEQSLQFPDSAL
+347 YLDQHALQFPDSAL
-361 EVLSKEILHLYA
+361 EVLNKELLHLYS
-373 NANSIIAKAISINSN
+373 NANSIIAKSISISSG
-388 DIQNDN
+388 DIQHSD
-394 ISAKSIINSRQTP
+394 IPAKDIIKARQIP
-407 IKMDYDELYNNRFK
+407 INLDYDELYNNRFK

-430 AILAGANAKPEQ
+430 AVLAGSNAKPEQ
-442 LSKFMDIRRAAL
+442 LSKIMDIRRAAL

-463 KNTQPNIYRYITSS
+463 KNTQPNIYKYITSS
-477 NQYAKEEYDKLRVE
+477 NQYAKEEYDKLRIE
-491 MLESLRIMY
+491 ILESLRIMY
-500 KIASIKDPDE
+500 KIATIKEPDE
-510 LETQIKN
+510 LENQIKN
-517 LRKIYYEYD
+517 LRKIYHEYD
-526 SEFDFDILIIN
+526 SEFNFDVLIIN

-559 KGMLKV
+559 KGMLKA
-565 AEMIFIHHHSNEKLD
+565 AEMIFAHHHSDEKLN
-580 EITNI
+580 EMTSV

>member
-280 PFMYITNITS
+280 PFMYITDITS
-290 DYFGIASDDYT
+290 DYFGIASNDYT

>member
-6 FFSFIVL
+6 FFSFIIL
-13 ISVLMYISQ
+13 ISILMYISQ

-48 ASLET
+48 ASLES

-61 NFQSFIFGSVSTTIM
+61 NFQSFIFGSITTTIM

-96 LASGLSIIYG
+96 LASGLAIIYG

-138 MLCMV
+138 MLCMI
-143 NKTEKIKGFGY
+143 NKTQKIKGFGY

-168 MKGGFDHIKD
+168 MKGGFDNIKE
-178 SIDLSQFAMSGLGGL
+178 SIDLSQFAMSGIIGL

-198 VGIIV
+198 IGIVI

-249 SLNANIEG
+249 SINANIEG

-262 AHVLFNVSCAII
+262 AHVLFNVSCAVI
-274 SIILIT
+274 SIIFIV
-280 PFMYITNITS
+280 PFMYITDTTS
-290 DYFGIASDDYT
+290 DYFNIAKDDYT
-301 LRLAVFLSYFN
+301 LRHAVFLSYFN
-312 AVGVVIFYPLIPV
+312 AIGVIIFYPLIPF
-325 IEKLLNKFMKDSRK
+325 IEKMLNKFMKDTHK
-339 RSKIDSAK
+339 RSKVHSAK
-347 YLDEQSLQFPDSAL
+347 YLDEHALQFPDSAL
-361 EVLSKEILHLYA
+361 EVLNKELLHLYS
-373 NANSIIAKAISINSN
+373 NANSIIAKSISINSV
-388 DIQNDN
+388 DIQHSN
-394 ISAKSIINSRQTP
+394 IPAKDIIKARQIP
-407 IKMDYDELYNNRFK
+407 INLDYDELYNNRFK

-430 AILAGANAKPEQ
+430 AVLAGSNAKPEQ
-442 LSKFMDIRRAAL
+442 LSKIMDIRRAAL

-463 KNTQPNIYRYITSS
+463 KNAQPNIYKYITSS

-491 MLESLRIMY
+491 ILESLRIMY
-500 KIASIKDPDE
+500 KIATIKDPDE
-510 LETQIKN
+510 LENQIKN
-517 LRKIYYEYD
+517 LRKIYHEYD
-526 SEFDFDILIIN
+526 SEFNFDVLIIN

-559 KGMLKV
+559 KGMLKA
-565 AEMIFIHHHSNEKLD
+565 AEMIFAHHHSDEKLN
-580 EITNI
+580 EMTSV

>member
-6 FFSFIVL
+6 FFSFIIL
-13 ISVLMYISQ
+13 ISILMYISQ

-48 ASLET
+48 ASLES

-61 NFQSFIFGSVSTTIM
+61 NFQSFIFGSVTTTIM

-96 LASGLSIIYG
+96 LASGLAIIYG

-138 MLCMV
+138 MLCMI
-143 NKTEKIKGFGY
+143 NKTQKIKGFGY

-168 MKGGFDHIKD
+168 MKGGFDNIKE
-178 SIDLSQFAMSGLGGL
+178 SIDLSQFAMSGVIGL

-198 VGIIV
+198 VGIVV

-249 SLNANIEG
+249 SINANIEG

-262 AHVLFNVSCAII
+262 AHVLFNVSCAVI
-274 SIILIT
+274 SIIFIV
-280 PFMYITNITS
+280 PFMYITDITS
-290 DYFGIASDDYT
+290 DYFNIAKDDYT

-312 AVGVVIFYPLIPV
+312 AIGVIIFYPLIPF
-325 IEKLLNKFMKDSRK
+325 IEKMLNKFMKDTHK
-339 RSKIDSAK
+339 RSKVHSAK
-347 YLDEQSLQFPDSAL
+347 YLDQHALQFPDSAL
-361 EVLSKEILHLYA
+361 EVLNKELLHLYS
-373 NANSIIAKAISINSN
+373 NANSIIAKSISISSG
-388 DIQNDN
+388 DIQHSD
-394 ISAKSIINSRQTP
+394 IPAKDIIKARQIP
-407 IKMDYDELYNNRFK
+407 INLDYDELYNNRFK

-430 AILAGANAKPEQ
+430 AVLAGSNAKPEQ
-442 LSKFMDIRRAAL
+442 LSKIMDIRRAAL

-463 KNTQPNIYRYITSS
+463 KNTQPNIYKYITSS
-477 NQYAKEEYDKLRVE
+477 NQYAKEEYDKLRIE
-491 MLESLRIMY
+491 ILESLRIMY
-500 KIASIKDPDE
+500 KIATIKDPDE
-510 LETQIKN
+510 LENQIKN
-517 LRKIYYEYD
+517 LRKIYHEYD
-526 SEFDFDILIIN
+526 SEFNFDVLIIN

-559 KGMLKV
+559 KGMLKA
-565 AEMIFIHHHSNEKLD
+565 AEMIFAHHHSDEKLN
-580 EITNI
+580 EMTSV

>member
-6 FFSFIVL
+6 FFSFIIL
-13 ISVLMYISQ
+13 ISILMYISQ

-48 ASLET
+48 ASLES

-61 NFQSFIFGSVSTTIM
+61 NFQSFIFGSVTTTMM
-76 QSSGLVSVLAISF
+76 QSNGLVSVLAISF

-96 LASGLSIIYG
+96 LASGLAIIYG

-119 GFGLKVDIAAYSMP
+119 GFGLKVDIGAYAMP

-138 MLCMV
+138 MLCMI
-143 NKTEKIKGFGY
+143 NKTQKIKGFGY

-168 MKGGFDHIKD
+168 MKGGFDNIKE
-178 SIDLSQFAMSGLGGL
+178 SIDLSQFAMSGIIGL

-198 VGIIV
+198 IGIVI

-249 SLNANIEG
+249 SINANIEG

-262 AHVLFNVSCAII
+262 AHVLFNVSCAVI
-274 SIILIT
+274 SIIFIV
-280 PFMYITNITS
+280 PFMYITDITS
-290 DYFGIASDDYT
+290 DYFNIAKDDYT

-312 AVGVVIFYPLIPV
+312 AVGVIIFYPLIPF
-325 IEKLLNKFMKDSRK
+325 IEKMLNKFMKDTHK
-339 RSKIDSAK
+339 RSKVHSAK
-347 YLDEQSLQFPDSAL
+347 YLDEHALQFPDSAL
-361 EVLSKEILHLYA
+361 EVLNKELLHLYS
-373 NANSIIAKAISINSN
+373 NANSIIAKSISINSV
-388 DIQNDN
+388 DIQHSD
-394 ISAKSIINSRQTP
+394 IPAKDIIKARQIP
-407 IKMDYDELYNNRFK
+407 INLDYDELYNNRFK

-430 AILAGANAKPEQ
+430 AVLAGSNAKPEQ
-442 LSKFMDIRRAAL
+442 LSKIMDIRRAAL

-463 KNTQPNIYRYITSS
+463 KNAQPNIYKYITSS

-491 MLESLRIMY
+491 ILESLRIMY
-500 KIASIKDPDE
+500 KIATIKDPDE
-510 LETQIKN
+510 LENQIKN
-517 LRKIYYEYD
+517 LRKIYHEYD
-526 SEFDFDILIIN
+526 SEFNFDVLIIN

-559 KGMLKV
+559 KGMLKA
-565 AEMIFIHHHSNEKLD
+565 AEMIFAHHHSDEKLN
-580 EITNI
+580 EITSL

>member
-6 FFSFIVL
+6 FFSFIIL
-13 ISVLMYISQ
+13 ISILMYISQ

-48 ASLET
+48 ASLES

-61 NFQSFIFGSVSTTIM
+61 NFQSFIFGSVTTTIM

-96 LASGLSIIYG
+96 LASGLAIIYG

-138 MLCMV
+138 MLCMI
-143 NKTEKIKGFGY
+143 NKTQKIKGFGY

-168 MKGGFDHIKD
+168 MKGGFDNIKE
-178 SIDLSQFAMSGLGGL
+178 SIYLSQFAMSGIIGL

-198 VGIIV
+198 IGIVI

-249 SLNANIEG
+249 SINANIEG

-274 SIILIT
+274 SIIFIV
-280 PFMYITNITS
+280 PFMYITDITS
-290 DYFGIASDDYT
+290 DYFNIAKDDYT

-312 AVGVVIFYPLIPV
+312 AVGVIIFYPLIPF
-325 IEKLLNKFMKDSRK
+325 IEKMLNKFMKDTHK
-339 RSKIDSAK
+339 RSKVHSAK
-347 YLDEQSLQFPDSAL
+347 YLDEHALQFPDSAL
-361 EVLSKEILHLYA
+361 EVLNKELLHLYS
-373 NANSIIAKAISINSN
+373 NANSIIAKSISINSV
-388 DIQNDN
+388 DIQHSD
-394 ISAKSIINSRQTP
+394 IPAKDIIKARQIP
-407 IKMDYDELYNNRFK
+407 INLDYDELYNNRFK

-430 AILAGANAKPEQ
+430 AVLAGSNAKPEQ
-442 LSKFMDIRRAAL
+442 LSKIMDIRRAAL

-463 KNTQPNIYRYITSS
+463 KNAQPNIYKYITSS

-491 MLESLRIMY
+491 ILESLRIMY
-500 KIASIKDPDE
+500 KIATIKDPDE
-510 LETQIKN
+510 LENQIKN
-517 LRKIYYEYD
+517 LRKIYHEYD
-526 SEFDFDILIIN
+526 SEFNFDVLIIN

-559 KGMLKV
+559 KGMLKA
-565 AEMIFIHHHSNEKLD
+565 AEMIFAHHHSDEKLN
-580 EITNI
+580 EITSL

>member
-1 MKNIL
+1 
-6 FFSFIVL
+6 
-13 ISVLMYISQ
+13 
-22 SFLTIIFGVCI
+22 
-33 FLYAMS
+33 
-39 VLEKSFSMM
+39 
-48 ASLET
+48 
-53 FLKKMTKS
+53 
-61 NFQSFIFGSVSTTIM
+61 
-76 QSSGLVSVLAISF
+76 
-89 LSAGLIS
+89 
-96 LASGLSIIYG
+96 
-106 INLATITTGWFLA
+106 
-119 GFGLKVDIAAYSMP
+119 
-133 LIVIG
+133 
-138 MLCMV
+138 
-143 NKTEKIKGFGY
+143 
-154 FLFSIGLLFLGISY
+154 
-168 MKGGFDHIKD
+168 
-178 SIDLSQFAMSGLGGL
+178 
-193 LVYTF
+193 
-198 VGIIV
+198 
-203 TVLIQSS
+203 
-210 HASLTLAIAAL
+210 
-221 SVGQITYENAVGIAI
+221 
-236 GSNVGSTVMAVIG
+236 MAVIG

-274 SIILIT
+274 SIILIA

>member
-6 FFSFIVL
+6 FFSFIIL
-13 ISVLMYISQ
+13 ISILMYISQ

-48 ASLET
+48 ASLES

-61 NFQSFIFGSVSTTIM
+61 NFQSFIFGSVTTTIM

-96 LASGLSIIYG
+96 LASGLAIIYG

-138 MLCMV
+138 MLCMI
-143 NKTEKIKGFGY
+143 NKTQKIKGFGY

-168 MKGGFDHIKD
+168 MKGGFDNIKE
-178 SIDLSQFAMSGLGGL
+178 SIDLSQFAMSGVIGL

-198 VGIIV
+198 VGIVV

-249 SLNANIEG
+249 SINANIEG

-262 AHVLFNVSCAII
+262 AHVLFNVSCAVI
-274 SIILIT
+274 SIIFIV
-280 PFMYITNITS
+280 PFMYITDTTS
-290 DYFGIASDDYT
+290 DYFNIAKDDYT

-312 AVGVVIFYPLIPV
+312 AIGVIIFYPLIPF
-325 IEKLLNKFMKDSRK
+325 IEKMLNKFMKDTHK
-339 RSKIDSAK
+339 RSKVHSAK
-347 YLDEQSLQFPDSAL
+347 YLDQHALQFPDSAL
-361 EVLSKEILHLYA
+361 EVLNKELLHLYS
-373 NANSIIAKAISINSN
+373 NANSIIAKSISISSG
-388 DIQNDN
+388 DIQHSD
-394 ISAKSIINSRQTP
+394 IPAKDIIKARQIP
-407 IKMDYDELYNNRFK
+407 INLDYDELYNNRFK

-430 AILAGANAKPEQ
+430 AVLAGSNAKPEQ
-442 LSKFMDIRRAAL
+442 LSKIMDIRRAAL

-463 KNTQPNIYRYITSS
+463 KNTQPNIYKYITSS
-477 NQYAKEEYDKLRVE
+477 NQYAKEEYDKLRIE
-491 MLESLRIMY
+491 ILESLRIMY
-500 KIASIKDPDE
+500 KIATIKDPDE
-510 LETQIKN
+510 LENQIKN
-517 LRKIYYEYD
+517 LRKIYHEYD
-526 SEFDFDILIIN
+526 SEFNFDVLIIN

-559 KGMLKV
+559 KGMLKA
-565 AEMIFIHHHSNEKLD
+565 AEMIFAHHHSDEKLN
-580 EITNI
+580 EMTSV

>member
-6 FFSFIVL
+6 FFSFIIL
-13 ISVLMYISQ
+13 ISILMYISQ

-48 ASLET
+48 ASLES

-61 NFQSFIFGSVSTTIM
+61 NFQSFIFGSVTTTIM

-96 LASGLSIIYG
+96 LASGLAIIYG

-138 MLCMV
+138 MLCMI
-143 NKTEKIKGFGY
+143 NKTQKIKGFGY

-168 MKGGFDHIKD
+168 MKGGFDNIKE
-178 SIDLSQFAMSGLGGL
+178 SIDLSQFAMSGIIGL

-198 VGIIV
+198 IGIVI

-249 SLNANIEG
+249 SINANIEG

-262 AHVLFNVSCAII
+262 AHVLFNVSCAVI
-274 SIILIT
+274 SIIFIV
-280 PFMYITNITS
+280 PFMYITDITS
-290 DYFGIASDDYT
+290 DYFNIAKDDYT

-312 AVGVVIFYPLIPV
+312 AVGVIIFYPLIPF
-325 IEKLLNKFMKDSRK
+325 IEKMLNKFMKDTHK
-339 RSKIDSAK
+339 RSKVHSAK
-347 YLDEQSLQFPDSAL
+347 YLDEHALQFPDSAL
-361 EVLSKEILHLYA
+361 EVLNKELLHLYS
-373 NANSIIAKAISINSN
+373 NANSIIAKSISINSV
-388 DIQNDN
+388 DIQHSD
-394 ISAKSIINSRQTP
+394 IPAKDIIKARQIP
-407 IKMDYDELYNNRFK
+407 INLDYDELYNNRFK

-430 AILAGANAKPEQ
+430 AVLAGSNAKPEQ
-442 LSKFMDIRRAAL
+442 LSKIMDIRRAAL

-463 KNTQPNIYRYITSS
+463 KNAQPNIYKYITSS

-491 MLESLRIMY
+491 ILESLRIMY
-500 KIASIKDPDE
+500 KIATIKDPDE
-510 LETQIKN
+510 LENQIKN
-517 LRKIYYEYD
+517 LRKIYHEYD
-526 SEFDFDILIIN
+526 SEFNFDVLIIN

-559 KGMLKV
+559 KGMLKA
-565 AEMIFIHHHSNEKLD
+565 AEMVFAHHHSDEKLN
-580 EITNI
+580 EITSL

>member
-6 FFSFIVL
+6 FFSFIIL
-13 ISVLMYISQ
+13 ISILMYISQ

-48 ASLET
+48 ASLES

-61 NFQSFIFGSVSTTIM
+61 NFQSFIFGSVTTTIM

-96 LASGLSIIYG
+96 LASGLAIIYG

-119 GFGLKVDIAAYSMP
+119 GFGLKVDIGAYAMP

-138 MLCMV
+138 MLCMI
-143 NKTEKIKGFGY
+143 NKTQKIKGFGY

-168 MKGGFDHIKD
+168 MKGGFDNIKE
-178 SIDLSQFAMSGLGGL
+178 SIDLSQFAMSGIIGL

-198 VGIIV
+198 IGIVI

-210 HASLTLAIAAL
+210 HASLTLDIAAL
-221 SVGQITYENAVGIAI
+221 SVRQITYENAVGIAI

-249 SLNANIEG
+249 SINANIEG

-262 AHVLFNVSCAII
+262 AHVLFNVSCAVI
-274 SIILIT
+274 SIIFIV
-280 PFMYITNITS
+280 PFMYITDITS
-290 DYFGIASDDYT
+290 DYFNIAKDDYT

-312 AVGVVIFYPLIPV
+312 AVGVIIFYPLIPF
-325 IEKLLNKFMKDSRK
+325 IEKMLNKFMKDTHK
-339 RSKIDSAK
+339 RSKVHSAK
-347 YLDEQSLQFPDSAL
+347 YLDEHALQFPDSAL
-361 EVLSKEILHLYA
+361 EVLNKELLHLYS
-373 NANSIIAKAISINSN
+373 NANSIIAKSISINSV
-388 DIQNDN
+388 DIQHSD
-394 ISAKSIINSRQTP
+394 IPAKDIIKARQIP
-407 IKMDYDELYNNRFK
+407 INLDYDELYNNRFK

-430 AILAGANAKPEQ
+430 AVLAGSNAKPEQ
-442 LSKFMDIRRAAL
+442 LSKIMDIRRAAL

-463 KNTQPNIYRYITSS
+463 KNAQPNIYKYITSS

-491 MLESLRIMY
+491 ILESLRIMY
-500 KIASIKDPDE
+500 KIATIKDPDE
-510 LETQIKN
+510 LENQIKN
-517 LRKIYYEYD
+517 LRKIYHEYD
-526 SEFDFDILIIN
+526 SEFNFDVLIIN

-559 KGMLKV
+559 KGMLKA
-565 AEMIFIHHHSNEKLD
+565 AEMIFAHHHSDEKLN
-580 EITNI
+580 EITSL

>member
-6 FFSFIVL
+6 FFSFIIL
-13 ISVLMYISQ
+13 ISILMYISQ

-48 ASLET
+48 ASLES

-61 NFQSFIFGSVSTTIM
+61 NFQSFIFGSVTTTIM

-96 LASGLSIIYG
+96 LASGLAIIYG

-119 GFGLKVDIAAYSMP
+119 GFGLKVDIGAYAMP

-138 MLCMV
+138 MLCMI
-143 NKTEKIKGFGY
+143 NKTQKIKGFGY

-168 MKGGFDHIKD
+168 MKGGFDNIKE
-178 SIDLSQFAMSGLGGL
+178 SIDLSQFAMSGIIGL

-198 VGIIV
+198 IGIVI

-249 SLNANIEG
+249 SINANIEG

-262 AHVLFNVSCAII
+262 AHVLFNVSCAVI
-274 SIILIT
+274 SIIFIV
-280 PFMYITNITS
+280 PFMYITDITS
-290 DYFGIASDDYT
+290 DYFNIAKDDYT

-312 AVGVVIFYPLIPV
+312 AVGVIIFYPLIPF
-325 IEKLLNKFMKDSRK
+325 IEKMLNKFMKDTHK
-339 RSKIDSAK
+339 RSKVHSAK
-347 YLDEQSLQFPDSAL
+347 YLDEHALQFPDSAL
-361 EVLSKEILHLYA
+361 EVLNKELLHLYS
-373 NANSIIAKAISINSN
+373 NANSIIAKSISINSV
-388 DIQNDN
+388 DIQHSD
-394 ISAKSIINSRQTP
+394 IPAKDIIKARQIP
-407 IKMDYDELYNNRFK
+407 INLDYDELYNNRFK

-430 AILAGANAKPEQ
+430 AVLAGSNAKPEQ
-442 LSKFMDIRRAAL
+442 LSKIMDIRRAAL

-463 KNTQPNIYRYITSS
+463 KNAQPNIYKYITSS

-491 MLESLRIMY
+491 ILESLRIMY
-500 KIASIKDPDE
+500 KIATIKDPDE
-510 LETQIKN
+510 LENQIKN
-517 LRKIYYEYD
+517 LRKIYHEYD
-526 SEFDFDILIIN
+526 SEFNFDVLIIN

-559 KGMLKV
+559 KGMLKA
-565 AEMIFIHHHSNEKLD
+565 AEMVFAHHHSDEKLN
-580 EITNI
+580 EITSL

>member
-6 FFSFIVL
+6 FFGFIVL

-198 VGIIV
+198 IGIIV

-280 PFMYITNITS
+280 PFMYITDITS

-430 AILAGANAKPEQ
+430 AILAGANARPEQ

>member
-280 PFMYITNITS
+280 PFMYITDITS

-565 AEMIFIHHHSNEKLD
+565 AEMIFIHHHSNKKLD